1 MGDEF
6 SYNRR
11 GMRLKSKKQ
20 RAADFIR
27 SELLIREGAGG
38 ALAYFLALFFLLGL
52 GLALGRGSANAL
64 FLKHFGVAYLPHIYV
79 ALSLCLG
86 LSSLAYAALADRIA
100 PEKLF
105 AALSGVFAAA
115 LGLVWLLM
123 HVGAAHL
130 AFPLYLVAFGVISE
144 VVALHATLYFGANFD
159 GDQVKRLLPL
169 ALAGIQAG
177 ELCGGLLLAG
187 LSVLMPMKDVLL
199 LWALVC
205 AASVALIVRRHRRFG
220 NSPFTHP
227 PRRGV
232 KALRAAAAQLVQ
244 GLRFAQQSGLLRY
257 SSYAVLFMV
266 IAVFTMSYSVMAV
279 YAANFNSEAELGVI
293 FGLTTFVG
301 GAVTLLV
308 QIFFSGKLLQRFGV
322 RRMNLAFP
330 LTTLA
335 SFAGLLLSFTL
346 PSALIAAFNQ
356 SVIMPAI
363 RNPSRNLLFQALPD
377 YMQGRARALS
387 LVLVL
392 PLGILAAGVLLQLL
406 HLANVPWMLP
416 ATGMLAAAA
425 YLAYSVMTNRAY
437 LGAVLSTMA
446 EKLYIPREHMGE
458 LDRQSDRELFEVLAR
473 GAAHED
479 EQISV
484 TYAKVLMETFPAD
497 AWHIVLE
504 RLRGAGVRT
513 QDQLIRL
520 IVPKMPE
527 AEKSVL
533 YDYLRN
539 SDPHQQAT
547 ILDILFEAKDA
558 PARAHVSGCLRSD
571 NPRLAA
577 SGILGA
583 HCYEEHELRDEA
595 RQRWMELLRSDRSP
609 SLLAGLDLLRRRPDG
624 AMFDPAARLLGH
636 AEDRVKRAALLALE
650 QFASVDVGTL
660 APLLRALVRAQDH
673 TVRVAALRCA
683 RQLPASEC
691 RDRCLEALEDRHP
704 RVVQA
709 ALQVLTQLHE
719 ADFAQVSLDWLESNA
734 GSPRAQRA
742 LVEWLLRQPAPSG
755 RLAAFVRNKIGEALT
770 LAGALRLVEKAC
782 APAQDTRGVELL
794 ALALRERLDRV
805 VALALTALEGI
816 EDRQLV
822 RTVRAGLASKDP
834 RQAAR
839 ALEALEDLDARDI
852 AAALRVVFGRGGA
865 RDRASAKAAAPFRT
879 LGEVLEHFAKGR
891 DAWLR
896 DCAAFAQ
903 PAAVRAPG

>member
-1 MGDEF
+1 
-6 SYNRR
+6 
-11 GMRLKSKKQ
+11 
-20 RAADFIR
+20 
-27 SELLIREGAGG
+27 
-38 ALAYFLALFFLLGL
+38 
-52 GLALGRGSANAL
+52 
-64 FLKHFGVAYLPHIYV
+64 
-79 ALSLCLG
+79 
-86 LSSLAYAALADRIA
+86 
-100 PEKLF
+100 
-105 AALSGVFAAA
+105 
-115 LGLVWLLM
+115 
-123 HVGAAHL
+123 
-130 AFPLYLVAFGVISE
+130 
-144 VVALHATLYFGANFD
+144 
-159 GDQVKRLLPL
+159 
-169 ALAGIQAG
+169 
-177 ELCGGLLLAG
+177 
-187 LSVLMPMKDVLL
+187 
-199 LWALVC
+199 
-205 AASVALIVRRHRRFG
+205 
-220 NSPFTHP
+220 
-227 PRRGV
+227 
-232 KALRAAAAQLVQ
+232 
-244 GLRFAQQSGLLRY
+244 
-257 SSYAVLFMV
+257 
-266 IAVFTMSYSVMAV
+266 
-279 YAANFNSEAELGVI
+279 
-293 FGLTTFVG
+293 
-301 GAVTLLV
+301 
-308 QIFFSGKLLQRFGV
+308 
-322 RRMNLAFP
+322 
-330 LTTLA
+330 
-335 SFAGLLLSFTL
+335 
-346 PSALIAAFNQ
+346 
-356 SVIMPAI
+356 
-363 RNPSRNLLFQALPD
+363 
-377 YMQGRARALS
+377 
-387 LVLVL
+387 
-392 PLGILAAGVLLQLL
+392 
-406 HLANVPWMLP
+406 MLP

-852 AAALRVVFGRGGA
+852 AAALRVVFGCGGA